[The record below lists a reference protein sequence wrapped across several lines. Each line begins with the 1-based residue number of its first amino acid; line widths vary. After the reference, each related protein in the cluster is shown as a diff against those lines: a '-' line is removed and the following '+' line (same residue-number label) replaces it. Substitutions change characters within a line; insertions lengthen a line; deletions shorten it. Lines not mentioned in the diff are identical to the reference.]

1 MASVWGRPRSKSSC
15 KENSSE
21 RAWPVTEEQAL
32 GLICMSPPTHTHMGG
47 RVWQPRPHLL
57 TQSTLLTRNCSPS
70 NTRGGLGAPE
80 KRQGPPSVASPL

>member
-32 GLICMSPPTHTHMGG
+32 GLICMSPPTHTHGG
-47 RVWQPRPHLL
+47 
-57 TQSTLLTRNCSPS
+57 
-70 NTRGGLGAPE
+70 A
-80 KRQGPPSVASPL
+80 SVAAPAPPTDTVHASNQKLLP